1 MTASKVL
8 LDRAEARSPSARRG
22 GSVLLDSWAW
32 IEILRDSATGRRLR
46 RRYVG
51 APGVRAHTS
60 VLTLAEIGAKL
71 AAEGHQERIGPTAA
85 SLRYHGDMEEVTAAD
100 AQAAGPLR
108 ALLRKR
114 SPGAGLVD
122 ALILATARRL
132 GARLVSA
139 DPAFRGLRDVT
150 AL

>member
-1 MTASKVL
+1 MRT
-8 LDRAEARSPSARRG
+8 
-22 GSVLLDSWAW
+22 
-32 IEILRDSATGRRLR
+32 
-46 RRYVG
+46 
-51 APGVRAHTS
+51 HTS
-60 VLTLAEIGAKL
+60 VLTIAEIGAKL
-71 AAEGHQERIGPTAA
+71 TAEGHEERIGPTAA
-85 SLRYHGDMEEVTAAD
+85 SLRYHGDVEEVTAAD

-114 SPGAGLVD
+114 SPDAGLVD

-139 DPAFRGLRDVT
+139 DSAFRGLRDVT